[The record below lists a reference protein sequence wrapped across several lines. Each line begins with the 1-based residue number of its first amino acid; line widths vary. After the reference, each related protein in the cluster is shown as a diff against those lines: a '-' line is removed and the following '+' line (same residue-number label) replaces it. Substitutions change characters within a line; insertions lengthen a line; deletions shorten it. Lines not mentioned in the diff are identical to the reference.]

1 MQESAQMYL
10 ETIYVLRERQFE
22 VRSID
27 IAKEMSFSKAS
38 VSVALKSLKEKG
50 YVEIGTSGF
59 VHLTGAG
66 EKIARSVYER
76 HVVIE
81 KALIG
86 LGVPPDVAKVD
97 ACKIEHD
104 ISDISFEML
113 KAHLGKRSQN

>member
-10 ETIYVLRERQFE
+10 ETIFVLRERQFE

-38 VSVALKSLKEKG
+38 VSIALKSLKEKG
-50 YVEIGTSGF
+50 FVEIGTSGF
-59 VHLTGAG
+59 IHLTGAG
-66 EKIARSVYER
+66 EKIARGVYER

-81 KALIG
+81 RALIG
-86 LGVPPDVAKVD
+86 LGVPPEIAKED

-104 ISDISFEML
+104 ISDVSFERL
-113 KAHLGKRSQN
+113 KAHLESRKA